1 MSQPSSPGMGL
12 TQNYRSSTI
21 PVVEVATAMDSDAS
35 KMSGASEAG
44 PEGEAEAGG
53 VRLGK
58 LQLAIM
64 RVLWRRGEAAVTE
77 VHEDLEAERDLAPTT
92 VATMLAKLEHKGVVA
107 HRNEGR
113 RFIYRPLIDEAQV
126 RRSMVDELTS
136 QLFHGDVTA
145 LVNHLLSEHSIEPQ
159 ELAELRSLIRVRER
173 AAGRRHQE
181 SAAAAP
187 APPEAHEEDR

>member
-1 MSQPSSPGMGL
+1 MPSG
-12 TQNYRSSTI
+12 TI
-21 PVVEVATAMDSDAS
+21 ETEP
-35 KMSGASEAG
+35 
-44 PEGEAEAGG
+44 EAESEGGG

-64 RVLWRRGEAAVTE
+64 RVLWRRGEAAVVE

-107 HRNEGR
+107 HRTEGR
-113 RFIYRPLIDEAQV
+113 RFIYRPLVNEELV

-145 LVNHLLSEHSIEPQ
+145 LVNHLLAEHSIEAR
-159 ELAELRSLIRVRER
+159 ELAELRSLITARER
-173 AAGRRHQE
+173 GLARRPGSAGEPPARGRRE
-181 SAAAAP
+181 R
-187 APPEAHEEDR
+187 EEER